1 MPLYVQ
7 QPSDAALRRAMEG
20 GYAPGGGVSVENAA
34 LTPYHADLAGL
45 RFESL
50 LVAPPVNANALTPSQ
65 RGDTLRYTASVL
77 DASTGYTEQSVVV
90 VDVGSGP
97 ANLAPVAGQETAPE
111 LVSDVGYESE
121 IAVEPATVSDPGASG
136 PVPLAELTAEELAA
150 AGYYYLVQA
159 PDGLYYDVPYEV
171 VLEQRAAA
179 GL

>member
-7 QPSDAALRRAMEG
+7 HPADAALRRAMEG
-20 GYAPGGGVSVENAA
+20 GYAPGTGVSVENAA

-50 LVAPPVNANALTPSQ
+50 LVAPSVNANALTPSQ
-65 RGDTLRYTASVL
+65 RGDTLRYTAQTL
-77 DASTGYTEQSVVV
+77 DATTGYTEQSVVV

-97 ANLAPVAGQETAPE
+97 ANLAPVAGQDAAPE
-111 LVSDVGYESE
+111 AVPEVGYESE
-121 IAVEPATVSDPGASG
+121 IAVAPSTVVDAG
-136 PVPLAELTAEELAA
+136 PQAPTPLAELTPEELAA